1 MRLLHLSDLHLGKRV
16 NEYSMLEDQAH
27 ILDQIVTIAKEE
39 KVEGVLIAGDVYD
52 KPVPPA
58 EAVKLLD
65 SLLSSFADRNIPV
78 FFISGNHDSKDRL
91 AFGAE
96 LFKKSGVYMAAEGF
110 LEKVDWKDE
119 HGDLTIWLMP
129 FLKPAQVRSACPE
142 QKIETY
148 TDAVRAVLEEADPDW
163 SGRNILVAHQ
173 FVAGAVSCE
182 SEEVSIG
189 GLDQVDV
196 SVFDGFDYVALGH
209 LHRPQ
214 YVGRETVRYCGTPLK
229 YSFSEVDDQKS
240 VTIVD
245 FGEKGCMTLRT
256 VPLTPLRDMKELKGT
271 YLELTSRPFY
281 ETQEREAYY
290 HITLT
295 DEEDVMDAIGKLR
308 MVYPNLMKLDYDNQ
322 RVRAQAHYDEIEAV
336 EQKRPEDVVAEFYQM
351 INGAPLSKAQKK
363 LTEEIME
370 KVREEEQ

>member
-1 MRLLHLSDLHLGKRV
+1 MRLLHISDLHLGKRV

-129 FLKPAQVRSACPE
+129 FLKPAQVRSVYPE
-142 QKIETY
+142 KDIQTY
-148 TDAVRAVLEEADPDW
+148 TDAVRAVLEEADLDPAT
-163 SGRNILVAHQ
+163 RNILVAHQ
-173 FVAGAVSCE
+173 FVAGAVQCE

-196 SVFDGFDYVALGH
+196 SVFDGFEYVALGH

-214 YVGRETVRYCGTPLK
+214 SVTRETVRYCGTPLK
-229 YSFSEVDDQKS
+229 YSFSEVHDQKS
-240 VTIVD
+240 VTIVELK
-245 FGEKGCMTLRT
+245 EKGETAIKT

-271 YLELTSRPFY
+271 YLQLTSRPFY

-363 LTEEIME
+363 LVEEMME
-370 KVREEEQ
+370 EVWEEER

>member
-229 YSFSEVDDQKS
+229 YSFSEVHDQKS

-351 INGAPLSKAQKK
+351 INGAPLFKAQKK

>member
-1 MRLLHLSDLHLGKRV
+1 
-16 NEYSMLEDQAH
+16 
-27 ILDQIVTIAKEE
+27 
-39 KVEGVLIAGDVYD
+39 
-52 KPVPPA
+52 
-58 EAVKLLD
+58 
-65 SLLSSFADRNIPV
+65 
-78 FFISGNHDSKDRL
+78 
-91 AFGAE
+91 
-96 LFKKSGVYMAAEGF
+96 MAAEGF

-229 YSFSEVDDQKS
+229 YSFSEVHDQKS